1 VTLAAHTKQ
10 LAVLAQ
16 AGFGPTQCR
25 FLALEER
32 KTVQQ
37 VSAAQLGALPSTQ
50 VCFVSNLAASLKQQP
65 FHEDCW
71 HLLAVIL

>member
-1 VTLAAHTKQ
+1 
-10 LAVLAQ
+10 
-16 AGFGPTQCR
+16 
-25 FLALEER
+25 LEER